1 MIRVEHLEFPVG
13 NEAPIVLGIPGPMG
27 EDQLTGLLRYWED
40 TASCN
45 GVPCRLEY
53 HDMPDG
59 SQIVARFDVRGTI
72 WQTLQITR

>member
-1 MIRVEHLEFPVG
+1 MIIELTDFPVTG
-13 NEAPIVLGIPGPMG
+13 TPEVTISETWDS
-27 EDQLTGLLRYWED
+27 EDALTGLLRYWED

-53 HDMPDG
+53 HDLPDG
-59 SQIVARFDVRGTI
+59 SQIVARFDVRGEV